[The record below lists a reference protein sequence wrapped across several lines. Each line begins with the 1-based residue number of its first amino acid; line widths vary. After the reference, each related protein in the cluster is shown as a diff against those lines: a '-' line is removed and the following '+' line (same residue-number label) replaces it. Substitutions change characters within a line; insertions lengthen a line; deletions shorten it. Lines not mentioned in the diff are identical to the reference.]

1 MARAIGLE
9 TMLRDAQDKT
19 PRDGRETMAG
29 GAREELQRKLEQA
42 PEQHAEALL
51 ESYDLLQQL
60 HDSGVL
66 RLLRGALS
74 SGDKILETTVNAAS
88 SAEGI
93 RALRNAIILGKML
106 GSINPELL
114 QSFAVATSQTL
125 GAEPPIVEPPG
136 LFKLLAEFRQPELRR
151 SMALINKFLDIL
163 GTELKAR
170 GRMSLVKRSTGGV
183 E

>member
-9 TMLRDAQDKT
+9 VMPHD
-19 PRDGRETMAG
+19 
-29 GAREELQRKLEQA
+29 AREELHRRLEQA
-42 PEQHAEALL
+42 PEDHAEALL
-51 ESYDLLQQL
+51 ESYELLQQL

-74 SGDKILETTVNAAS
+74 SKDKILETTVHAAS

-93 RALRNAIILGKML
+93 LALRNAMILGKML

-125 GAEPPIVEPPG
+125 GSQPPVVEPPG
-136 LFKLLAEFRQPELRR
+136 LFKLLAAFRQTELRR
-151 SMALINKFLDIL
+151 SMALINKFLAVL
-163 GTELKAR
+163 GTELKTR
-170 GRMSLVKRSTGGV
+170 GESR
-183 E
+183 

>member
-1 MARAIGLE
+1 MAQAIGLE
-9 TMLRDAQDKT
+9 TM
-19 PRDGRETMAG
+19 PR

-42 PEQHAEALL
+42 PEQHVEALL
-51 ESYDLLQQL
+51 ESYDLLQEL

-74 SGDKILETTVNAAS
+74 SRDKILETTVNVAS
-88 SAEGI
+88 SQEGI
-93 RALRNAIILGKML
+93 LALRNAMILGKML

-125 GAEPPIVEPPG
+125 GGEPPLVEPPG
-136 LFKLLAEFRQPELRR
+136 LFKLLAAFHQTELRR
-151 SMALINKFLDIL
+151 SMALINKFLAVL

-170 GRMSLVKRSTGGV
+170 GNGH
-183 E
+183 